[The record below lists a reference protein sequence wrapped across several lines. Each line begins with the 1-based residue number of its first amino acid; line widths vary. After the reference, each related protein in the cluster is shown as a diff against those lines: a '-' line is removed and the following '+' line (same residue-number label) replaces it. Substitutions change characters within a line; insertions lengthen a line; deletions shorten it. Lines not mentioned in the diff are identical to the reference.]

1 MKNKMADLFDKIAKD
16 DTLRLA
22 RMGREQG
29 IYPYFK
35 PLSETEGTEVVI
47 DGKRLIM
54 IGSNNYL
61 GLTTHP
67 RVRQASI
74 EAIQKYGT
82 SCTGSRFLNGSLEL
96 HKELERRLAK
106 FMGKEAAL
114 VFSTGYQSNLGA
126 ITALMGKDDVA
137 ICDKDAHASLV
148 DAVKMAGCQMKRF
161 RHNDMADLERILK
174 ETGDAA
180 KLVIVDGVYSMGGDL
195 AKVPELIA
203 LCKQYGARFFLDD
216 AHGLGVMGPGGR
228 GTSFHFNAVDD
239 VDLIMG
245 TFSKSFASLGGVIGG
260 GKDVID
266 FIQHNARPFIFSAS
280 MPPANAAAVLAC
292 LDVIEADPSYVQR
305 VHVQAAKVRVA
316 LREMGYN
323 CGESVTPVVPVY
335 IGSEMNTI
343 FAWRAFYDHG
353 VYVNPVVPPG
363 VPPNKSLLRTSYM
376 ATHTDEQIERVI
388 KAFYEVGT
396 YIGLIEE
403 KEPATA

>member
-1 MKNKMADLFDKIAKD
+1 MADLFDKIAND
-16 DTLRLA
+16 STLQQA
-22 RMGREQG
+22 RMGREMG

-67 RVRQASI
+67 HVKQAAI

-106 FMGKEAAL
+106 FIGKEAAI

-126 ITALMGKDDVA
+126 ITALMDRDDIA

-148 DAVKMAGCQMKRF
+148 DAVKMSGCQMKRF
-161 RHNDMADLERILK
+161 RHNDMADLERLLK
-174 ETGDAA
+174 ETQGTARMI
-180 KLVIVDGVYSMGGDL
+180 IVDGVYSMGGDL
-195 AKVPELIA
+195 ANVPEIIA

-216 AHGLGVMGPGGR
+216 AHGLGVMGEGGR
-228 GTSFHFNAVDD
+228 GTCWHFNAIND
-239 VDLIMG
+239 VDVVMG
-245 TFSKSFASLGGVIGG
+245 TFSKSFASLGGVIAGD
-260 GKDVID
+260 KDVID
-266 FIQHNARPFIFSAS
+266 FIQHKARPFIFSAS
-280 MPPANAAAVLAC
+280 MPPANVAAVLAC
-292 LDVIEADPSYVQR
+292 LDVIEQDPGYVQN
-305 VHVQAAKVRVA
+305 VHRQAAKVRKA

-335 IGSEMNTI
+335 TGSEMNTI
-343 FAWRAFYDHG
+343 FAWKAFYDHG
-353 VYVNPVVPPG
+353 VYVNPVLPPA

-376 ATHTDEQIERVI
+376 ASHTDEQIDRVI

-396 YIGLIEE
+396 YIGLIED
-403 KEPATA
+403 KATA

>member
-1 MKNKMADLFDKIAKD
+1 MADLFDKIATD
-16 DTLRLA
+16 SVLQAA
-22 RMGREQG
+22 RMGREMG

-47 DGKRLIM
+47 EGKRLIM

-67 RVRQASI
+67 KVRQA
-74 EAIQKYGT
+74 AIDAINQYGT

-126 ITALMGKDDVA
+126 ITALMEKDDIA
-137 ICDKDAHASLV
+137 ICDKDIHASLV
-148 DAVKMAGCQMKRF
+148 DAVKMSGCQMKRW
-161 RHNDMADLERILK
+161 RHNDMADLERVLR
-174 ETGDAA
+174 ETQGQARM
-180 KLVIVDGVYSMGGDL
+180 VIVDGVYSMGGDL
-195 AKVPELIA
+195 AKVPEIVA

-228 GTSFHFNAVDD
+228 GTSIHFNAVDD

-245 TFSKSFASLGGVIGG
+245 TFSKSFASLGGVIAGNF
-260 GKDVID
+260 DVID
-266 FIQHNARPFIFSAS
+266 FIQHKARSFIFSAS
-280 MPPANAAAVLAC
+280 MPAANAAAVLAC
-292 LDVIEADPSYVQR
+292 LDIVEEDPSYVQR
-305 VHVQAAKVRVA
+305 VHKQSAKVRVA
-316 LREMGYN
+316 LSGMGYN
-323 CGESVTPVVPVY
+323 IGESVTPVIPVY
-335 IGSEMNTI
+335 CGSEMNTV

-353 VYVNPVVPPG
+353 VYVNPVLPPG

-376 ATHTDEQIERVI
+376 ASHTDEQIERVI

-396 YIGLIEE
+396 YVGLIDE
-403 KEPATA
+403 KATA